1 MYIQRTIDTDLIE
14 WKNSQHRKPLLIRG
28 ARQVGKS
35 TAVRNLAKEFI
46 SFVEINFDE
55 QPLIRTLFEKVNSID
70 ELLEQLAI
78 IYQIQIIEGETLLFF
93 DEIQACLPAISLLRY
108 FHEKKPNLHIVAAGS
123 LLEFAL
129 TELPSF
135 GVGRIRSIFMYPLS
149 FNEFLTAMNE
159 SQLLKLIEKSD
170 SQHPISPILHE
181 KLKLYLK
188 KFFIIGGMPEV
199 VNAYVQRKN
208 LIEVQRILD
217 DLVISIQSD
226 FSKYHKRISI
236 NRIQSVFENVIQQI
250 GSKFKF
256 SSQFSELNGLQVK
269 QVIDLLELAGLVN
282 SVTHSSCN
290 GIPLGAESNV
300 KKRKF
305 LIFDTGIFQRI
316 LGLDVST
323 LLLNDDY
330 EIINKGNIA
339 ELFVGLELIKT
350 NSPYEKT
357 PLYYW
362 HRESKSSQSEVDY
375 VIQKGEHIIPIE
387 VKSGTKGTMQS
398 LHIFMS
404 EKSSHLG
411 IRCSLEN
418 FGTYN
423 NIEILPLY
431 AISQLRK

>member
-170 SQHPISPILHE
+170 SQHPVSPILHE